1 MAQKCSEILP
11 LLYNFHILASEQKQ
25 FLSFRAAFDQLSS
38 QKATFD
44 CFLSNVWAT
53 FWEIPGNF
61 LDNLEQLVESPSP
74 R

>member
-1 MAQKCSEILP
+1 MVLIEDKVIKQRWLRYKMAQKCSEILP

-44 CFLSNVWAT
+44 CFLSNV
-53 FWEIPGNF
+53 
-61 LDNLEQLVESPSP
+61 
-74 R
+74 